1 MINIYPIIILVSGI
15 LLGTFSA
22 MNNSPNVF
30 AQGTQAPNATE
41 TTINFGSDTPVTV
54 YLTQAGGFWGG
65 YENTMFDSNSMQ
77 KVTIESSN
85 SPPLFEKVSEKVYN
99 QLVNYIANT
108 TNFEFFSLESSPYEP
123 CPDCQKTLLTISM
136 PTPGGTVS
144 NTVYYNNYD
153 SKEEV
158 PVLVR
163 NIVDLLNLE
172 NFPQINIPS
181 NQ

>member
-1 MINIYPIIILVSGI
+1 
-15 LLGTFSA
+15 
-22 MNNSPNVF
+22 
-30 AQGTQAPNATE
+30 
-41 TTINFGSDTPVTV
+41 
-54 YLTQAGGFWGG
+54 
-65 YENTMFDSNSMQ
+65 MQ